1 MVELWFGLLCFMLT
15 VFVVLDGWNIG
26 AGALHLIAA
35 KTASE
40 RREIVA
46 AIGPSW
52 SWHEVWLVAFGG
64 TFLLAFPQSHGHV
77 VRRVLP
83 RALARALVVHPARH
97 LD

>member
-1 MVELWFGLLCFMLT
+1 MIELWFALLCFMLT

-64 TFLLAFPQSHGHV
+64 TPL
-77 VRRVLP
+77 
-83 RALARALVVHPARH
+83 PARSRISTAKTPSRGPAPAKRPS
-97 LD
+97 